1 VPFRDTLR
9 TAFVAIGANKL
20 RAALTILGVMVG
32 VAAVI
37 GMVSV
42 GQGASASVQ
51 ATLQSLGTNLVLIS
65 PGSSTSGVT
74 RGAAGSATTLTLAD
88 VTALQATGAVPDAAA
103 IEPELSGRA
112 QVVVGANNE
121 NTTITGTNQA
131 YPQVRDWTM
140 SAGSF
145 FTAADVTDSANVA
158 VIGATT
164 ASNLF
169 GTQDPVGQT
178 IQLRFSAAG
187 AGGARFGAAGAAGA
201 AVRAVNLRVVG
212 VLTAKGQAGGF
223 FNQDDQVVIP
233 ITTAQ
238 QKVFGRNNVNLI
250 AISAASQGQM
260 SAVQVEATQVLLGT
274 HHISDPTQADF
285 TVQTQQDLLA
295 ASSSATSTFTVLLG
309 AIGSISL
316 LVGGIGIMN
325 IMLVSVTERT
335 REIGLRKALGARR
348 RDILGQFL
356 TEAVVLTTLGGLA
369 GAAAGILAAFLIA
382 HLTTVPAT
390 VTPVALALAIG
401 VSAAV
406 GLVFGLYPARRAAR
420 LQPIVA
426 LRTE

>member
-1 VPFRDTLR
+1 MPFRDTLA

-20 RAALTILGVMVG
+20 RAGLTILGVLVG

-37 GMVSV
+37 GMVAV
-42 GQGASASVQ
+42 GQGASASVE
-51 ATLQSLGTNLVLIS
+51 ATLESLGTNLVLVS
-65 PGSSTSGVT
+65 PGSTSTGLA
-74 RGAAGSATTLTLAD
+74 RGAAGSATTLTLDDVMALEAD
-88 VTALQATGAVPDAAA
+88 GAVPDAAA

-112 QVVVGANNE
+112 QIVAGAENE
-121 NTTITGTNQA
+121 NTTITGTTPA
-131 YPQVRDWTM
+131 YQQVRAWQVA
-140 SAGSF
+140 SGAF
-145 FTAADVTDSANVA
+145 FTAADVESSSPVA
-158 VIGATT
+158 VLGATT
-164 ASNLF
+164 ATNLF
-169 GTQDPVGQT
+169 GADDPVGQSVE
-178 IQLRFSAAG
+178 LRFSAAG
-187 AGGARFGAAGAAGA
+187 GGARFGGGAGAA
-201 AVRAVNLRVVG
+201 AVRAVRLRVVG
-212 VLTAKGQAGGF
+212 VLAAKGQAGGF
-223 FNQDDQVVIP
+223 GNQDDQIVVP

-238 QKVFGRNNVNLI
+238 ERIFGRSNVNLI
-250 AISAASQGQM
+250 AISAASQDQM
-260 SAVQVEATQVLLGT
+260 SAVEVEATQILLGT

-295 ASSSATSTFTVLLG
+295 ASTAATSTFTVLLG

-356 TEAVVLTTLGGLA
+356 TEAVVLTTLGGVA
-369 GAAAGILAAFLIA
+369 GVVAGFVAAFAIS
-382 HLTTVPAT
+382 HLTSVPAA
-390 VTPVALALAIG
+390 VTPLAVVLAIA